1 MACWLSEEEKEAI
14 RRSKLIDRQLQQ
26 EKKNLR
32 QEIKILLLGA
42 GESGK
47 STFIKQMRIIHGED
61 YSEQDRLDFRATIYH
76 NILKSMKILVEARRR
91 LQIPLENPKNEE
103 NGHKVSTYHRDG
115 ELTDEEF
122 HPYVD
127 PLNALWKDAGIRATV
142 KRNNEFQLV
151 SLKRE
156 LDQFIL
162 GCLVFWVWQVQYAGC
177 YHGDATLKRR
187 SFYPRRLVPR
197 AERIQ
202 F

>member
-1 MACWLSEEEKEAI
+1 MACWLSEDEKEAI

-47 STFIKQMRIIHGED
+47 STFIKQMRIIHGQD
-61 YSEQDRLDFRATIYH
+61 YSEQDRLEFRAVIYH

-91 LQIPLENPKNEE
+91 LQIPLQNSKNEE
-103 NGHKVSTYHRDG
+103 NGQMVSSYHREG

-122 HPYVD
+122 HPYVE
-127 PLNALWKDAGIRATV
+127 PLVTLWKDAGIKATV

-151 SLKRE
+151 RKIDSFFRLRSS
-156 LDQFIL
+156 
-162 GCLVFWVWQVQYAGC
+162 FWVWCV
-177 YHGDATLKRR
+177 
-187 SFYPRRLVPR
+187 S
-197 AERIQ
+197 E
-202 F
+202 